1 MRVLGFRMRVV
12 ETLISIN
19 ALAFIITL
27 ISPGLIAGLFA
38 LQPLTL
44 AARPWTVVTSMF
56 LHADFMHIFFNMY
69 SLYFFGLYLEQM
81 VGEKNLLKLFFLG
94 GIAGNM
100 AYALSSLLLGIP
112 DPATIAIGA
121 SSAIFAMAGALAMLK
136 PNMRIIMIPI
146 FIPMPL
152 YIVVL
157 FFMVLLSFMPGV
169 AWQGHLGGLAVGLLF
184 GYFWKKKMVEVVS
197 VRGGYGYRFY

>member
-19 ALAFIITL
+19 ALAFILTI
-27 ISPGLIAGLFA
+27 ISQGLIAGLFA

-44 AARPWTVVTSMF
+44 AARPWTIVTSMF

-69 SLYFFGLYLEQM
+69 SLYFFGIYLEQM
-81 VGEKNLLKLFFLG
+81 VGEKNLLKLYFLG

-100 AYALSSLLLGIP
+100 LYALSSLLLGIP
-112 DPATIAIGA
+112 NPETIAIGA
-121 SSAIFAMAGALAMLK
+121 SSAIFAMAGALAMLR
-136 PNMRIIMIPI
+136 PRMRVMVMPI

-152 YIVVL
+152 YIMVFL
-157 FFMVLLSFMPGV
+157 FMGFLSFMPGV
-169 AWQGHLGGLAVGLLF
+169 AWQGHLGGLAVGVLF
-184 GYFWKKKMVEVVS
+184 GYYWRKRRVEVVA